1 MPGLIFLSIM
11 QVKLPILHPFTSGYA
26 VDLNRTIGVTKIFKT
41 REESSDRGYCVYIF
55 ENQMKIAC
63 YYGMGRYYDLTSHK
77 MTEWKKSR
85 PFNHRNDNLAK
96 VIGPGWTCR
105 IYAMGLT
112 KTEAHIIEA
121 ILILNAKRPLSKIG
135 QDWDGVSLI
144 NKRRERKYERM
155 INVYINGNYTG
166 IAA

>member
-26 VDLNRTIGVTKIFKT
+26 VDLNRTIEVTKIFKT

-77 MTEWKKSR
+77 MTE
-85 PFNHRNDNLAK
+85 
-96 VIGPGWTCR
+96 
-105 IYAMGLT
+105 
-112 KTEAHIIEA
+112 
-121 ILILNAKRPLSKIG
+121 
-135 QDWDGVSLI
+135 
-144 NKRRERKYERM
+144 
-155 INVYINGNYTG
+155 
-166 IAA
+166 